1 MKETLIAHGIAL
13 GIIVGVILLIFTLI
27 GNHDKDVWNGGCHSC
42 GGQWIYQGAVGH
54 AYSTGYLYG
63 CDNCGKTHEFLIKR

>member
-1 MKETLIAHGIAL
+1 MKETLIGYGIGL
-13 GIIVGVILLIFTLI
+13 GILLCLILLILTLL
-27 GNHDKDVWNGGCHSC
+27 GNSDRNNWNNGYHSC

-63 CDNCGKTHEFLIKR
+63 CDNCGKTQEFLIKR